1 MIALVGAALGYPSK
15 ATFQKPSAHGDGA
28 LTRQERSGNGTPS
41 RELSARSPLLE
52 GRSMHP
58 TDDSRDS
65 VDVAL
70 GDRREARNITR
81 ALWGWFEYEAPVCQ
95 APASRPR
102 AGNVKH
108 YQALDMHQALL
119 GNA

>member
-70 GDRREARNITR
+70 GDRRVCPPYPWR
-81 ALWGWFEYEAPVCQ
+81 APESKAIVCRSRVIYRC
-95 APASRPR
+95 PAVVSLV
-102 AGNVKH
+102 GTVFLK
-108 YQALDMHQALL
+108 
-119 GNA
+119 